1 MLGRFRGDFLVY
13 TEGLHHG
20 QASHSGLPA
29 RFRHKALELVRS
41 GRSVAEVSRQ
51 LDVSRQTI
59 MNWMKQ
65 DDADSGRRDDILN
78 SDERK
83 ELARLR
89 REVKR
94 LTLEQEIL
102 SKAAAWFAREADTIP
117 RKSSDS

>member
-1 MLGRFRGDFLVY
+1 MAKHPTRAY
-13 TEGLHHG
+13 PPE
-20 QASHSGLPA
+20 
-29 RFRHKALELVRS
+29 FRHKALELVRS

>member
-1 MLGRFRGDFLVY
+1 
-13 TEGLHHG
+13 
-20 QASHSGLPA
+20 
-29 RFRHKALELVRS
+29 
-41 GRSVAEVSRQ
+41 
-51 LDVSRQTI
+51 

-65 DDADSGRRDDILN
+65 DDANSGCRPDLLN
-78 SDERK
+78 SDERQ
-83 ELARLR
+83 ELTRLR

>member
-1 MLGRFRGDFLVY
+1 MAKLIPRAY
-13 TEGLHHG
+13 PPE
-20 QASHSGLPA
+20 
-29 RFRHKALELVRS
+29 FRHKVLELVRS
-41 GRSVAEVSRQ
+41 GRSVAEISRQ
-51 LDVSRQTI
+51 FDVSRQTI

-65 DDADSGRRDDILN
+65 DDADSGRRTDILN

-83 ELARLR
+83 ELTRLR